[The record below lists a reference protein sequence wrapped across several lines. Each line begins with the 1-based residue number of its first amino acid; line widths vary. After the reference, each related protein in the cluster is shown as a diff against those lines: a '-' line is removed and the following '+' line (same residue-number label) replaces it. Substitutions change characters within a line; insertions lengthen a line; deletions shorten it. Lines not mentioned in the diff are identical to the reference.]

1 MFLQEVLVTYLS
13 NFLIFFYQLANEGM
27 RVLCLV
33 DVVDVQLEEGD
44 NALDDVPVGRVL
56 LVRLVPLEQDLVQL
70 LVEFLD
76 LLDVTEKQP
85 LFCLTQYF

>member
-56 LVRLVPLEQDLVQL
+56 LVRIVPLEQDLVQL

>member
-1 MFLQEVLVTYLS
+1 MFLQEVLVTDLS

-33 DVVDVQLEEGD
+33 DVVYVQLEEGD
-44 NALDDVPVGRVL
+44 HALDDVPVGRVL
-56 LVRLVPLEQDLVQL
+56 LVRIVPLEQDLVQL

-76 LLDVTEKQP
+76 LLDVTEK
-85 LFCLTQYF
+85 